1 MESNASSSVTE
12 DNHHHHH
19 HHHHDDNST
28 KHDDNST
35 KHDLSKKS
43 EQEDSPF
50 RAISDFFNTALSGT
64 SNVATV
70 TDDHHDHHHNHDDNN
85 TKHDDD
91 DSTPLKA
98 LSSFFNTAV
107 STLSDTATTVN
118 NTLAETVAIPS
129 SIFFDKGTT
138 VKFIHINDVY
148 ELDYLAHFATCKQW
162 ESGDKVIGTISGDFL
177 APSLLSSLDKGLGMV
192 DVLNKSNIDYA
203 SIGNHEADIPL
214 DQLFKRIRQSNF
226 TWINSNMDLNCP
238 DDIKLPKYSII
249 TVGVRKIALLGLNTN
264 DPSIYSPTAFGGA
277 KIYPLNETCK
287 SLYEEIK
294 RNEPD
299 IDLIIPL
306 THQIMPFDREL
317 AELMGADI
325 PVILGGHDHE
335 PYLETING
343 CTIVKTGADA
353 KKIGIVE
360 LYWPDDKKD
369 TKPLL
374 HVSFKNYNDYSKHS
388 IVQSS
393 IDSNKA
399 LLTQLETATL
409 CKIPTSLSL
418 TSKMMRFKPTSMGT
432 FICSSIKHALG
443 TDVCLLAAGCIRA
456 NKDYTNE
463 EKLTYANLKQEIPFD
478 TIIVNIE
485 LPGSVITNMI
495 EYTRAFALQEPP
507 VEKGGYLQT
516 DDDIIW
522 NSKKNKVIEINR
534 NPVKPDQLYSVS
546 INQMIL
552 EGLDNIEPIVNYIKT
567 NPKAYKTA
575 ESGTGLKE
583 IIVSHF
589 SKLLLLE
596 LLRESGDFNSVLDR
610 DGDGKLN
617 KEEVIEIMK
626 STGSKSSM
634 LVDNL
639 FNICDTNSDGF
650 IDKDEINQLAITAM
664 ITMDR
669 SKTNDKMNLDEHK
682 NLMKTSLGSAYDESS
697 AISLFKKVDVDGSGY
712 ITHGELRTYQRNQ
725 TLKTSRWSWI

>member
-1 MESNASSSVTE
+1 MESNTSSSVTE
-12 DNHHHHH
+12 DNHHHHDHDH
-19 HHHHDDNST
+19 HQDDNITTKQDDNSSSF
-28 KHDDNST
+28 KA
-35 KHDLSKKS
+35 L
-43 EQEDSPF
+43 
-50 RAISDFFNTALSGT
+50 SDFFTTVVSGTT

-70 TDDHHDHHHNHDDNN
+70 TEDHHDHNHHHNHDDKN
-85 TKHDDD
+85 TGHDDD
-91 DSTPLKA
+91 SSSLKA
-98 LSSFFNTAV
+98 LSDFFTSAV
-107 STLSDTATTVN
+107 STLSDTAVTVN
-118 NTLAETVAIPS
+118 NTLADTVAVIPS

-148 ELDYLAHFATCKQW
+148 ELDYLGHFATCKQW
-162 ESGDKVIGTISGDFL
+162 ETGDKVIGTISGDFL

-192 DVLNKSNIDYA
+192 DVLNKSNMDYA

-214 DQLFKRIRQSNF
+214 DQLFKRIRQSEF
-226 TWINSNMDLNCP
+226 TWINSNMDIDCP

-249 TVGVRKIALLGLNTN
+249 NVKNRKICLLGLNTN
-264 DPSIYSPTAFGGA
+264 DPSIYSPIAFGGA
-277 KIYPLNETCK
+277 KIHPLNETCK

-299 IDLIIPL
+299 VDIIIPL

-335 PYLETING
+335 PYHETING

-360 LYWPDDKKD
+360 LYWSDEKKD
-369 TKPLL
+369 TKPNVK
-374 HVSFKNYNDYSKHS
+374 VSFKNYSDYSKHTV
-388 IVQSS
+388 VQSS

-418 TSKMMRFKPTSMGT
+418 SSKMMRFQPTTMGT

-456 NKDYTNE
+456 NKDYVNE
-463 EKLTYANLKQEIPFD
+463 AKLTYANLKQEIPFD

-485 LPGSVITNMI
+485 LPGSVITEMI

-552 EGLDNIEPIVNYIKT
+552 EGLDNIEPIINYIKT
-567 NPKAYKTA
+567 NPNAYKTA

-583 IIVSHF
+583 VIVSHF

-596 LLRESGDFNSVLDR
+596 LLRDSGDFNSVLDR
-610 DGDGKLN
+610 DGDGKLS

-626 STGSKSSM
+626 SSGSKSSM

-664 ITMDR
+664 MTMDR

-682 NLMKTSLGSAYDESS
+682 NLMKASLGSAYDESS